1 MLERSMLPMLVKQ
14 LRRASV
20 AVGCLV
26 ATAVVVPLYAQSGAN
41 IAGNYRGLM
50 TRCIGLPQ
58 QNICRTG
65 LQELARLADEV
76 DARRAD
82 WEAIEA
88 GGDLAE
94 ASAKRAGYVAAMDR
108 LNRGIV
114 DFNRDVAGAPKV
126 Q

>member
-1 MLERSMLPMLVKQ
+1 MLTTLVKQ
-14 LRRASV
+14 LRRAVV

-26 ATAVVVPLYAQSGAN
+26 ATVVVVPLYAQSGAN

-65 LQELARLADEV
+65 LQELIRLADEV
-76 DARRAD
+76 DARRVD
-82 WEAIEA
+82 WEAVEA
-88 GGDLAE
+88 RGDPAE
-94 ASAKRAGYVAAMDR
+94 ASAKQAVYVAAMDL
-108 LNRGIV
+108 LNRRIV
-114 DFNRDVAGAPKV
+114 DFNRDVADARKS